1 MRLLSLALE
10 NFGVHASRRIDFG
23 PGLQIVYGPN
33 ESGKTTL
40 LAALRQSLF
49 GIPANSDFGGE
60 TVGTRTQ
67 ARVELANGTHITV
80 IRQRVRGDGL
90 SGQIEETLEPLTK
103 DRWER
108 ALGGASQSLFENLFA
123 FSLRELTLGE
133 ESFIEAGLTEALYG
147 MAVGGLKRFRQLA
160 QSLDERADD
169 LFTKRGRTK
178 RTNQLLITLQN
189 LRKDYELARFSGT
202 DFTHLEEE
210 IDEHDAE
217 AQRHRN
223 LEDGVRRSLREL
235 ERMEAALPAWR
246 EAADTQAELAQAGPG
261 ASLSVDVTDKLC
273 NLINRQRE
281 SQHDIQCQASRLISD
296 APMLDLPGSTLVPW
310 TSVIR
315 ELADRVGQ
323 IRDALTEQQNL
334 EQQRDQLDLRI
345 TQSVNE
351 IHENWSATDLPRVTA
366 SLAHGEVVR
375 ELELLTTQLAQRQ
388 AELQVRRTDLDEQR
402 SRVELHLRELPEVDC
417 LPLVRDQLDRAE
429 EYRGDARRLADAWP
443 AIESLKRQCDLLVLQ
458 LAGQIGVDP
467 GSLAEVVAPL
477 STTIDGYL
485 TEWEAATRDLTQARQ
500 AQTAAEKQFL
510 TASEELA
517 TFDRDHPGEVRDGL
531 IALRR
536 DREDGWELIVASRL
550 KLQIATDDPAIV
562 KWTDGQPDRL
572 IDRYRDLV
580 MQADLLSDRLLANA
594 ESAARRQELVLRL
607 DQIESQVAQA
617 CEATAA
623 AQQGKTALT
632 NRWHGEWRSPAI
644 PRTPREM
651 GEWIKEFTRW
661 RQLNEQ
667 YEQQSQDWHQ
677 EREALTAFES
687 ELLRAFP
694 QDNLSGP
701 SKHGMPPA
709 VRAALVS
716 LQDRTEQLQHAAQNR
731 ERLLAE
737 QLELH
742 VKSETLTRA
751 EFAASLEQ
759 GTLDQRRIELL
770 TEMGLP
776 GDWSVDVIAR
786 VIAFGKET
794 LSLDR
799 TRQEIAQRLQRS
811 HESIDAFRQQ
821 AESLYQKLEQQPEP
835 VRLTCDRILQ
845 WRSELEQRLQLEL
858 EQQAQLAEQ
867 ASAEQLVS
875 RFRDQMAAVTQEIEQ
890 IRMQQGFDPAIDMAP
905 LLREAERAEQLRAK
919 LRELIPRWQAH
930 ADGDAA
936 FEEKLRGMSLDQ
948 IYVNREQLTI
958 RMRELGSARDREL
971 ILAETSRD
979 RLKARS
985 EDTRALTLGQQL
997 EFVRS
1002 QLVEVVDQWAPLTL
1016 ARHLMDVALK
1026 RFEKTQQPQLL
1037 QMAGQL
1043 FEQLTL
1049 GEYVQ
1054 LIREVGDTNTLQA
1067 IPRQGG
1073 QKSPAE
1079 LSTGTREQLYL
1090 AIRLAYLRQYAA
1102 KAEPLP
1108 LVMDDV
1114 LVNFDED
1121 RAKQTLAVLRD
1132 FSREHQIIFLTCH
1145 RHMVDLARQVD
1156 GSLQPIELR
1165 EGTLSQGESI
1175 GDTGGS
1181 AGRSRKSRPR
1191 SRQGED
1197 SGPPILY
1204 REASTPEP

>member
-60 TVGTRTQ
+60 TIGTRTQ
-67 ARVELANGTHITV
+67 ARVELASGNHITV
-80 IRQRVRGDGL
+80 IRQRSRGDGL
-90 SGQIEETLEPLTK
+90 SGEIEETHEPLTK

-123 FSLRELTLGE
+123 FSLRELTSGE
-133 ESFIEAGLTEALYG
+133 QSFVEAGLTEALYG

-178 RTNQLLITLQN
+178 RTNQLLTTLQT
-189 LRKDYELARFSGT
+189 LRKDYEQARFSGT

-210 IDEHDAE
+210 IQERDAE
-217 AQRHRN
+217 AQRNRN

-246 EAADTQAELAQAGPG
+246 EAADTQVELAQAGPG
-261 ASLSVDVTDKLC
+261 ASLPVDVTDKLRS
-273 NLINRQRE
+273 LINRQRE
-281 SQHDIQCQASRLISD
+281 LQNEIQRQASRLLPN
-296 APMLDLPGSTLVPW
+296 APLLELPGSTLVPW
-310 TSVIR
+310 TAVIR

-323 IRDALTEQQNL
+323 IRDALTEQHNL
-334 EQQRDQLDLRI
+334 ERQRDQLDQRI

-375 ELELLTTQLAQRQ
+375 ELELLTTQLAQTQ
-388 AELQVRRTDLDEQR
+388 TELQVRRTDLDEHR
-402 SRVELHLRELPEVDC
+402 SRVELHLRELPDVDS
-417 LPLVRDQLDRAE
+417 LPLMRDQLDRAE

-443 AIESLKRQCDLLVLQ
+443 AIESLKRQYDLLGSQ
-458 LAGQIGVDP
+458 LAGQIGVEP
-467 GSLAEVVAPL
+467 EALPEVVAPL

-485 TEWEAATRDLTQARQ
+485 TEWEVATRELTQAKQ
-500 AQTAAEKQFL
+500 AQKSTEKQFL
-510 TASEELA
+510 LAGEELA
-517 TFDRDHPGEVRDGL
+517 TFDRDHPGEARDGL
-531 IALRR
+531 LALRR

-550 KLQIATDDPAIV
+550 KSQIATDDPAIV
-562 KWTDGQPDRL
+562 TWTNGQPDRL

-580 MQADLLSDRLLANA
+580 LQADLLSDRLLANA
-594 ESAARRQELVLRL
+594 ESTARRQQLVLRL
-607 DQIESQVAQA
+607 EQVESQVAEA

-623 AQQGKTALT
+623 AQHGKAALT
-632 NRWHGEWRSPAI
+632 DRWHGEWKSPVT

-661 RQLNEQ
+661 RQLHEQ
-667 YEQQSQDWHQ
+667 YEQQFQDWHQ

-694 QDNLSGP
+694 QESLSGP
-701 SKHGMPPA
+701 PKHGMPPA

-716 LQDRTEQLQHAAQNR
+716 LQARTAQLQQAAQNR
-731 ERLLAE
+731 ERLLAD
-737 QLELH
+737 QRELN

-751 EFAASLEQ
+751 EFAVSLEQ
-759 GTLDQRRIELL
+759 GSLDQRRIELL
-770 TEMGLP
+770 VEMGLP
-776 GDWSVDVIAR
+776 GDWSVEVIAR

-799 TRQEIAQRLQRS
+799 TRQEIALRFHRLQ
-811 HESIDAFRQQ
+811 ESIDSFRQQ
-821 AESLYQKLEQQPEP
+821 AESLYHGLEQQPEP
-835 VRLTCDRILQ
+835 VRLTCDRVLQ
-845 WRSELEQRLQLEL
+845 WRSDLEKRLQLEL

-867 ASAEQLVS
+867 ASAEQVAS
-875 RFRDQMAAVTQEIEQ
+875 RFRDQVATVTQEIEQ
-890 IRMQQGFDPAIDMAP
+890 IQMQQGFDPAIDMAP
-905 LLREAERAEQLRAK
+905 LLREADRAEQLRIK

-948 IYVNREQLTI
+948 IHMDREQLTL

-985 EDTRALTLGQQL
+985 EDTRALALGQQL
-997 EFVRS
+997 EFARS

-1054 LIREVGDTNTLQA
+1054 LIREVGDTNTLQV
-1067 IPRQGG
+1067 IPRRGG

-1121 RAKQTLAVLRD
+1121 RAKQTLAVLSD

-1156 GSLQPIELR
+1156 GNLQPIELR
-1165 EGTLSQGESI
+1165 EGALSLGESV
-1175 GDTGGS
+1175 GD
-1181 AGRSRKSRPR
+1181 AGKSETLSRKSRTR
-1191 SRQGED
+1191 SRKNEE
-1197 SGPPILY
+1197 SGSPLLF
-1204 REASTPEP
+1204 REASSPEP